1 MTSTSTRT
9 STVNPP
15 AMRTSVTRT
24 LLRLAVALGI
34 VVAIVIQ
41 LLPFYIALTTSLKA
55 RDNLSSQWVFPF
67 TEIYVQNF
75 VVAIEDG
82 GILRAMGNSAIITV
96 ISTAVVC
103 ILGALAAYPLARR
116 DTLGNKVV
124 LGGIVALIMVPPLSI
139 LVPVYS
145 LLNQIGGTNT
155 YWGAI
160 LLLVTTQLPLA
171 VFLYTAFMRG
181 LPLSIEEAATVDG
194 ANLMQ
199 LLFRIVF
206 PMLKPVTATVIILTS
221 VAVWNEYALSVFV
234 LRDPEVRTI
243 APTIGTFFASQG
255 SNLGAAAA
263 AALVSVVPVLLAYL
277 VLQRYFVKGMVA
289 GSEK

>member
-1 MTSTSTRT
+1 MTR
-9 STVNPP
+9 VLVRGGI
-15 AMRTSVTRT
+15 AVG
-24 LLRLAVALGI
+24 LL
-34 VVAIVIQ
+34 VAIVVQ
-41 LLPFYIALTTSLKA
+41 LLPFYIALTTALKP
-55 RDNLSSQWVFPF
+55 RDDLSSQWLPPVDGIFW
-67 TEIYVQNF
+67 VNF

-82 GILRAMGNSAIITV
+82 GILRAIGNSAIITV
-96 ISTAVVC
+96 VSTAIICV
-103 ILGALAAYPLARR
+103 LGALAAYPLARR
-116 DTLGNKVV
+116 PTLGNKIVF
-124 LGGIVALIMVPPLSI
+124 GGIVALIMVPPLSI
-139 LVPVYS
+139 LVPLYT

-160 LLLVTTQLPLA
+160 VIMVTSQLPLA

-181 LPLSIEEAATVDG
+181 LPISIEEAATVDG
-194 ANLMQ
+194 ANLLQ
-199 LLFRIVF
+199 LLFRVVF

-221 VAVWNEYALSVFV
+221 VTVWNEYALSVFV

-263 AALVSVVPVLLAYL
+263 AALLSVLPVLLAYF
-277 VLQRYFVKGMVA
+277 VLQRYFIKGMVA

>member
-1 MTSTSTRT
+1 MKR
-9 STVNPP
+9 VLV
-15 AMRTSVTRT
+15 RGGI
-24 LLRLAVALGI
+24 ALGLLL
-34 VVAIVIQ
+34 AIVAQ
-41 LLPFYIALTTSLKA
+41 LLPFYIAFTTALKP
-55 RDNLSSQWVFPF
+55 RDDLSSQWFFPVGGIF
-67 TEIYVQNF
+67 WENF
-75 VVAIEDG
+75 AVAIDDG
-82 GILRAMGNSAIITV
+82 GILRAIGNSALITV
-96 ISTAVVC
+96 ISTAIVC
-103 ILGALAAYPLARR
+103 MLGALAAYPLARR
-116 DTLGNKVV
+116 PTLGNKIVF
-124 LGGIVALIMVPPLSI
+124 GGMVALIMVPPLSI
-139 LVPVYS
+139 LVPLYS

-160 LLLVTTQLPLA
+160 IIMVTSQLPLS
-171 VFLYTAFMRG
+171 VFLYAAFMRG

-194 ANLMQ
+194 ANLLQ

-263 AALVSVVPVLLAYL
+263 ASLLSVVPVLLAYL
-277 VLQRYFVKGMVA
+277 VLQRYFIKGMVA